1 MNNMNIDNKY
11 ILNDNHH
18 EGLMNK
24 NNNEIIKKINKRN
37 NIHSQQLQ
45 KSILLIKLKFVFRM
59 GFVFFFACLFIFY
72 FLNFHKILVSSRDSM
87 KATITNI
94 RYVDNLI

>member
-1 MNNMNIDNKY
+1 MNIDNKY

-59 GFVFFFACLFIFY
+59 GFVFFRLFIY
-72 FLNFHKILVSSRDSM
+72 FFFEFP
-87 KATITNI
+87 
-94 RYVDNLI
+94 